1 MSRIG
6 LAYNAHQP
14 WRHQS
19 VLCKGGGLALIHRND
34 IITRPSKI
42 AFQPTSF
49 ELQLVS
55 VQVSHITVLVANVYR
70 PPRCS
75 KTTFLDEFAE
85 MLTLIERGFS
95 EKLIICGDFNLPGLN
110 SISIDDRLST
120 LLDTHGYQ
128 QHVSEPTRCNNL
140 LDLLITPI
148 SSEMQTLVSNVT
160 VVSSNDLSDHNL
172 VCQRNLKSQILWLR
186 NQISWPK

>member
-1 MSRIG
+1 MT
-6 LAYNAHQP
+6 APDEVNT
-14 WRHQS
+14 
-19 VLCKGGGLALIHRND
+19 V
-34 IITRPSKI
+34 KI

-95 EKLIICGDFNLPGLN
+95 EKLIICGDFSLPGLN

-172 VCQRNLKSQILWLR
+172 VIGDLSIRRIKQAATQHSLHYDSLHYFACYACE
-186 NQISWPK
+186 